1 MDVTNPVAIT
11 TQVQQLE
18 AMARGLAKAY
28 RIDLESALRSAVGP
42 TEGTPFRV
50 SSLTHYYFASSP
62 HHLFYPLP
70 YMTPHSG
77 PIFPISK
84 QAIIGSRFVR
94 DEEQVFG
101 KARTLL
107 EQRGYIVYH
116 ELMVE
121 SHVTLIDLAREWRKS
136 TDVVLV

>member
-1 MDVTNPVAIT
+1 MSTDYGA
-11 TQVQQLE
+11 
-18 AMARGLAKAY
+18 
-28 RIDLESALRSAVGP
+28 
-42 TEGTPFRV
+42 
-50 SSLTHYYFASSP
+50 
-62 HHLFYPLP
+62 
-70 YMTPHSG
+70 
-77 PIFPISK
+77 IFPISK